1 MIAVKGNKE
10 IKILEMQKET
20 YLERGYRILD
30 KDLKVIANPST
41 KEEKISRLEKQ
52 VEDLNKEKTALEV
65 EKGKLEKQVED
76 LNKEIVK
83 LKK

>member
-20 YLERGYRILD
+20 YLEKGYKILD

-41 KEEKISRLEKQ
+41 KEEKIKKLE
-52 VEDLNKEKTALEV
+52 EENKELKAEI
-65 EKGKLEKQVED
+65 KKLQEA
-76 LNKEIVK
+76 NKK
-83 LKK
+83 AK